1 VVPERPA
8 ETARPEERRDA
19 IGRRAALAL
28 ADPATSDGLAELR
41 EALADPAPSIRQAAF
56 THLARH
62 GQLRAHDALA
72 ALGDLDAHVRR
83 RAAEELARHCRGNVS
98 EAVAETLTLLLD
110 DASPSVVEAAA
121 FALGE
126 LGVHA
131 AARALEATA
140 RTHPDPLCRESAVA
154 ALGALGDP
162 ASLPTVLGA
171 LDDRPAVRRR
181 AAVALAAFDG
191 PAAEAGLAKAAADR
205 DWQTRA
211 IAQAL
216 LGAGRDEGPPGA

>member
-1 VVPERPA
+1 MPEHRA
-8 ETARPEERRDA
+8 ETAALKGPSDA
-19 IGRRAALAL
+19 ARRRAALAL
-28 ADPATSDGLAELR
+28 TDPATPAGLAELR
-41 EALADPAPSIRQAAF
+41 VALVDPDASVRQAAF

-62 GQLRAHDALA
+62 GRLRPSDALA
-72 ALGDLDAHVRR
+72 ALGDADPRVRR
-83 RAAEELARHCRGNVS
+83 RAAEELARHGRGALT
-98 EAVAETLTLLLD
+98 ETVADALAALLD
-110 DASPSVVEAAA
+110 DASPYVVEAAA

-131 AARALEATA
+131 AVRTLEAIA
-140 RTHPDPLCRESAVA
+140 RSHADPLCRESAVA

-162 ASLPTVLGA
+162 DSLPAVLAA

-191 PAAEAGLAKAAADR
+191 PPAEAGLAKAAADR

-211 IAQAL
+211 VAEAL
-216 LGAGRDEGPPGA
+216 LQPNEDAGPEQA